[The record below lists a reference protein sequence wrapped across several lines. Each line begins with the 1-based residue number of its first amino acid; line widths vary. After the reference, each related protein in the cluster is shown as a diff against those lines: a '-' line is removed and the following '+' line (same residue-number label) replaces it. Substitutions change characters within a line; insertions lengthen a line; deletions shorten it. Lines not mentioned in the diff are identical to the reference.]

1 MTFEEGLSGQ
11 AAVALR
17 KFMKR
22 VKEDPHVLAVILF
35 GSYARKEIG
44 PLSDIDVCLVFFE
57 QSVSR
62 TEMMHKRLD
71 YLAEFPQLDI
81 QVFQLLPLYI
91 RRKVLKEGKVLYTR
105 DDDALYELAYCT
117 VRAFEDFKH
126 MYYDYLEGITRGS

>member
-1 MTFEEGLSGQ
+1 MTFEKGLSGQ

-35 GSYARKEIG
+35 GSYARKERG